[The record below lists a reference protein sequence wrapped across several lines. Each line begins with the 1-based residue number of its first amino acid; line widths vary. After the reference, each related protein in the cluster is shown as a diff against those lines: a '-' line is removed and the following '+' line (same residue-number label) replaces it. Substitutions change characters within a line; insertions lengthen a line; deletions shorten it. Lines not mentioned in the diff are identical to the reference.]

1 MPDQIFVLVAEDEEL
16 VRVIIV
22 DALEDEGF
30 GVMEAEHAD
39 AALDILQAHAAR
51 IHVLFTDIHMPG
63 AMDGLALAH
72 HTSKHWPNIAL
83 LITSARPRPHP
94 SNLPAK
100 SRFVAKPYRHD
111 HVIRHIRELA
121 AAA

>member
-1 MPDQIFVLVAEDEEL
+1 MPDQILVLVAEDEEPVRL
-16 VRVIIV
+16 VIV
-22 DALEDEGF
+22 DVLEDAGF
-30 GVMEAEHAD
+30 DVLQVEHAE
-39 AALDILQAHAAR
+39 AALGILNIHAAR
-51 IHVLFTDIHMPG
+51 IHVLFTDIQMPG
-63 AMDGLALAH
+63 VMDGLGLAR
-72 HTSKHWPNIAL
+72 HTEKNWPKIAL

-94 SNLPAK
+94 SGLPAK

>member
-16 VRVIIV
+16 VRVIII

-30 GVMEAEHAD
+30 EVMEAEHAD

-51 IHVLFTDIHMPG
+51 IHVLFTDFHMPG

-72 HTSKHWPNIAL
+72 HAAKHWPNIAL
-83 LITSARPRPHP
+83 LITSARPRPHQSEFP
-94 SNLPAK
+94 EKN
-100 SRFVAKPYRHD
+100 RFLGPVRNQLLCLSD
-111 HVIRHIRELA
+111 
-121 AAA
+121 